1 MKFTELTVT
10 EFDNFVQNPS
20 LESHYFQVKENIVTR
35 ENDGFEVVLLGI
47 KDDNNKVIA
56 ASLFSKIPTMG
67 SYVYYSN
74 RGPVM
79 DFSDLGLVDYYL
91 KELDKYL
98 QQHQCLYVKLDP
110 YWLYHLYDKDI
121 VPFEGR
127 EKNDAL
133 VNLFKSHGYEHHGF
147 TTEYDTSSQVRW
159 MGVLNLEGKTP
170 ETLKKTFDSQRKRN
184 INKAINYG
192 VKVRFLERDEFNLF
206 LDLYRETEE
215 RAGFVSKTDD
225 YFYNFID
232 TYGDKVLV
240 PLAYIDLDE
249 YVLKLQQEL
258 NDKENR
264 RDQMMAKENKSD
276 KQMKKIAEL
285 DKQIDHDQHEL
296 LNASELSKT
305 DGPILNLASGV
316 YFANAYE
323 VNYFSGGSSEK
334 YNQFMGPYM
343 MHWFMINYCFDNGYD
358 RYNFYGLSGDFT
370 ENSEDYGVYR
380 FKRGFNVQIEEL
392 IGDFY
397 KRIHKVKY
405 WLFTTLDKLRK
416 KLKK

>member
-1 MKFTELTVT
+1 
-10 EFDNFVQNPS
+10 
-20 LESHYFQVKENIVTR
+20 
-35 ENDGFEVVLLGI
+35 
-47 KDDNNKVIA
+47 
-56 ASLFSKIPTMG
+56 
-67 SYVYYSN
+67 
-74 RGPVM
+74 
-79 DFSDLGLVDYYL
+79 L

-249 YVLKLQQEL
+249 YVLK
-258 NDKENR
+258 
-264 RDQMMAKENKSD
+264 
-276 KQMKKIAEL
+276 
-285 DKQIDHDQHEL
+285 
-296 LNASELSKT
+296 
-305 DGPILNLASGV
+305 
-316 YFANAYE
+316 
-323 VNYFSGGSSEK
+323 
-334 YNQFMGPYM
+334 
-343 MHWFMINYCFDNGYD
+343 
-358 RYNFYGLSGDFT
+358 
-370 ENSEDYGVYR
+370 
-380 FKRGFNVQIEEL
+380 
-392 IGDFY
+392 
-397 KRIHKVKY
+397 
-405 WLFTTLDKLRK
+405 
-416 KLKK
+416 